1 MTKMMVMPS
10 KTRSRYSQIIDSPIG
25 SAQIYSLREA
35 QTSFGID
42 LGKLPFSFRILLE
55 NLLRNLDGGVVTS
68 QDIQSLASRNV
79 GKEIPYMPTRV
90 LLQDFT
96 GVPLIVD
103 LAAMRD
109 KVRSL
114 GFNPDIVNPHI
125 QTDLVIDHSVQVDF
139 FGSGNAFH
147 LNIDREYDRNAERY
161 SLLRWAQKS
170 FKNMR
175 VVQKMRMHQKTWKKA
190 CVSYPNF
197 LMTF

>member
-1 MTKMMVMPS
+1 MIKMMVMPS
-10 KTRSRYSQIIDSPIG
+10 KTSSRYSQIIDSPIG

-90 LLQDFT
+90 ILQDFT

-114 GFNPDIVNPHI
+114 GFNPDIVE
-125 QTDLVIDHSVQVDF
+125 
-139 FGSGNAFH
+139 
-147 LNIDREYDRNAERY
+147 EYYRSCIRVSDQIVNGY
-161 SLLRWAQKS
+161 SNYA
-170 FKNMR
+170 M
-175 VVQKMRMHQKTWKKA
+175 A
-190 CVSYPNF
+190 
-197 LMTF
+197 